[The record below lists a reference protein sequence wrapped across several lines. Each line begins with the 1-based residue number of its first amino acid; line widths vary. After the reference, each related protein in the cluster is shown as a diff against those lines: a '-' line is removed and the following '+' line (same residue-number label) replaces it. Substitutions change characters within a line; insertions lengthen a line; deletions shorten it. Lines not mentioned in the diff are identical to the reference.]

1 MEPITIARG
10 RYLLGVMICA
20 GVFASACGGAGNTSV
35 SKPAPTQSPL
45 TVVAAAA
52 VNTPSSAA
60 GARAS
65 AATSNQVQGADTCAL
80 VTKAD
85 AEAAVGEPVGA
96 PTLIRN
102 TSSDS
107 LCTYKSA
114 GGTAY
119 LNVHIWHWPDVATA
133 ANTFHQYQ
141 STGQPLAGLGDQA
154 VATSGYIL
162 VQKGAVLLEIA
173 LLGQSKQ
180 ADPAGAIKTLAAKLL
195 AQL

>member
-20 GVFASACGGAGNTSV
+20 GVFASACGGAGNNSV

-45 TVVAAAA
+45 TVVAPAA
-52 VNTPSSAA
+52 VNTPLPAA
-60 GARAS
+60 GSRA
-65 AATSNQVQGADTCAL
+65 AAAPVTQAQGADACSL

-85 AEAAVGEPVGA
+85 AEATVGEPVGA
-96 PTLIRN
+96 PTVRK
-102 TSSDS
+102 TPTDS

-180 ADPAGAIKTLAAKLL
+180 ADPAGSIKTLAAKLL